1 MITFELHDEAF
12 LDWIKGAEMSFVHM
26 ADTMKQV
33 AENLRDEVQLITPWR
48 TGKLSRSYKWTVLA
62 DNSRMQLIEVKMSA
76 LNERTG
82 FDYAFVQHR
91 GWHTTKDGYTA
102 YYGMNRG
109 GKETGF
115 FNYSYSRL
123 RGEYDKRYNW
133 KVGDHWH
140 HGESQFLYRAIVN
153 YKPSAF
159 EIIERDYLSLFE
171 YGGIF

>member
-1 MITFELHDEAF
+1 MISFELHDEAF
-12 LDWIKGAEMSFVHM
+12 MDWIKGAEMSFVHM

-62 DNSRMQLIEVKMSA
+62 DNSRMHLIEVKMSA

-91 GWHTTKDGYTA
+91 GWHTNKNGTKVLY
-102 YYGMNRG
+102 NRG
-109 GKETGF
+109 GMETGF
-115 FNYSYSRL
+115 FNYKYYKYS
-123 RGEYDKRYNW
+123 GDIEKRYSN
-133 KVGDHWH
+133 VGDHFH
-140 HGESQFLYRAIVN
+140 IGGSRYLYNAIIN
-153 YKPSAF
+153 YKTSAF
-159 EIIERDYLSLFE
+159 EIIEKDYLSLFE